1 MGIEKNKIKNNRD
14 GDVKA
19 ASSSPGLE
27 KNKKKLRTLRKNKK
41 RKFPNQTPPKVIYS

>member
-27 KNKKKLRTLRKNKK
+27 KKRKKFRKKKK
-41 RKFPNQTPPKVIYS
+41 RKLPNQTPPKVIYS